1 MIKRPAIALMIT
13 IFFVMAISL
22 SLGIALKQVKEA
34 RTDIQK
40 QDFLLQTN
48 VILEDVLN
56 ILKNSAEMDAVVKE
70 ESAEALYILLSQ
82 AAFIPFEHSGIAIT
96 LELKSA
102 RSMININSIGDKNAT
117 NSEERVNSFI
127 NYFKLFNVTSEYTSM
142 LLDNISKVE
151 EDMYY
156 NSGIFDEN
164 PELFRDYITSQKHLD
179 KINNYYMSYYNENSI
194 SKIDFEKLFYFSK
207 DKAMKIDLNYETPE
221 TWRLLIGCDE
231 LKAEELNF
239 AGGSYQSASDLNL
252 SAEETISLGYFA
264 TSYYEPLLDIR
275 VEVKEGD
282 LNAKIRFEYDMKTK
296 KGSNFV
302 YEI

>member
-1 MIKRPAIALMIT
+1 MIRRNAIALMIT

-56 ILKNSAEMDAVVKE
+56 ILKSSEEMDAIVKE
-70 ESAEALYILLSQ
+70 DSADGLYVLLSQ
-82 AAFIPFEHSGIAIT
+82 ASFIPFEHSGIAIT

-102 RSMININSIGDKNAT
+102 RSMININSVSDANGT
-117 NSEERVNSFI
+117 NKEERVNSFI

-164 PELFRDYITSQKHLD
+164 PDMFRDYIVSQKHLD
-179 KINNYYMSYYNENSI
+179 EINNYYMSYYNENSV
-194 SKIDFEKLFYFSK
+194 SKIDFENLFYFSK
-207 DKAMKIDLNYETPE
+207 DRASKVDLNYATAE
-221 TWRLLIGCDE
+221 TWRLLTGCDE
-231 LKAEELNF
+231 IRAEELNF
-239 AGGSYQSASDLNL
+239 AGGSFTQVSDLNL
-252 SAEETISLGYFA
+252 SEEETISLGYFA

-282 LNAKIRFEYDMKTK
+282 LSAKIRFEYDMKTK

>member
-1 MIKRPAIALMIT
+1 MIT

-34 RTDIQK
+34 RSNVLK

-56 ILKNSAEMDAVVKE
+56 ILKGSAEIDAVIKE
-70 ESAEALYILLSQ
+70 ESADALYVMLSQ

-102 RSMININSIGDKNAT
+102 RSMINVNAISDANAT
-117 NSEERVNSFI
+117 NSEERVNAFI
-127 NYFKLFNVTSEYTSM
+127 NYFKLFNVSSEYTSI
-142 LLDNISKVE
+142 LLDNVSKDKV
-151 EDMYY
+151 DTYY

-164 PELFRDYITSQKHLD
+164 PYQFRDYIASQKHLD
-179 KINNYYMSYYNENSI
+179 DINNYYMSYYNENSV
-194 SKIDFEKLFYFSK
+194 SKIDFENLFYFSK
-207 DKAMKIDLNYETPE
+207 DVQSKVDLNYATAE
-221 TWRLLIGCDE
+221 TWRLLTGCDE
-231 LKAEELNF
+231 LRAEELNF
-239 AGGSYQSASDLNL
+239 SGGGYAKVSDLNL
-252 SAEETISLGYFA
+252 SEEEALSLGYFQ
-264 TSYYEPLLDIR
+264 TSYYEPILDIR
-275 VEVKEGD
+275 VEVTEGA
-282 LNAKIRFEYDMKTK
+282 LSARIRFEYDMKTK

>member
-1 MIKRPAIALMIT
+1 MIRRNAIALMIT

-40 QDFLLQTN
+40 QNFLLQTN

-56 ILKNSAEMDAVVKE
+56 ILKNSQEMDAVVKE
-70 ESAEALYILLSQ
+70 ESAEALYVLLSQ
-82 AAFIPFEHSGIAIT
+82 ASFIPFEHSGIAIT

-102 RSMININSIGDKNAT
+102 RSMININSLNDLNAT
-117 NSEERVNSFI
+117 NKEERVNSFI

-164 PELFRDYITSQKHLD
+164 PDMFRDYIVSQKHLD
-179 KINNYYMSYYNENSI
+179 EINNYYMSYYNENSVA
-194 SKIDFEKLFYFSK
+194 KIDFENLFYFSK
-207 DKAMKIDLNYETPE
+207 DRASKVDLNYATAE
-221 TWRLLIGCDE
+221 TWRLLTGCDE
-231 LKAEELNF
+231 IRAEELNF
-239 AGGSYQSASDLNL
+239 SGGSFTKVSDLNL
-252 SAEETISLGYFA
+252 STEETISLGYFA

-282 LNAKIRFEYDMKTK
+282 LSAKIRFEYDMKTK